1 MPKQENFS
9 IYSHYFSVTCD
20 NIKKYG
26 EDTIV
31 YMQVGGFYELYGCKR
46 NDIMIGSKIEQ
57 VSVICDLQCK
67 EKKVSYKGDPV
78 YMAGIPLNS
87 LDKYI
92 EKTISGGFTAVVYIQ
107 SGNLDAKERLL
118 DSVYSP
124 GTYIS
129 DNNHTTVSNNI
140 MCVWIDYNK
149 SLVRKIN
156 KQDLLVV
163 GISVVDIITGM
174 TSFYQYQTEYNIIA
188 SNFDELQR
196 YVSVYNPSEFIIA
209 CSIQKKDDIHKIM
222 DYSGITSSKIHYVD
236 MNSKSANN
244 ISKQTYQN
252 HIISDA
258 FQSDTFDI
266 CLEFR
271 EKDTATKSYCYLLDF
286 VKERNP
292 QLINKLALPTF
303 DNITTRVVL
312 ANHTLMQLNIID
324 DVTNESKRYGK
335 KSSVMSFL
343 NQCSTIIGK
352 RRFRQLITNPTT
364 DEEWMNTE
372 YQMIDYLLKGDNYNV
387 VEYLR
392 HSLIQIKDIEKIS
405 RQVVIRKLFPSS
417 ISQLYESIVKL
428 ISITQFIKDKTTLN
442 NYLLNNQEYH
452 NIEDKYTKIERLLS
466 KYFIIDECDKV
477 FSTSGYSGN
486 VILQSG
492 NFKYYDEIVMKYRKY
507 KRDFD
512 GIHNLLNDITNK
524 VINKIP
530 HTGLE
535 QAYKIMYVKIHKT
548 EKTGSY
554 LECTVSRSRQIKEAL
569 ESTKQEPIEGLKL
582 EDHGL
587 KLEDIKFVSST
598 SGNKKIECEKIN
610 EITSGIVRLEEQLV
624 KETIRVFEDILGIIE
639 RELYDDLH
647 DVANYVGKLDLIQC
661 KTYNAKTHNYCRP
674 EIQDHITS
682 FVDAKQLRH
691 CLIEYLQQNE
701 VYVPND
707 IHLGKE
713 PSGILLY
720 GTNAV
725 GKTSLIRAL
734 GISIIIAQ
742 CGMYVPCNE
751 FTFKPYTSIFSR
763 ILGNDNLFRGLSTF
777 AVEMSELRVIL
788 NNADRYSLILGDE
801 LCSGTELQS
810 ALSIFVSG
818 LQRLHN
824 RRASFIFATH
834 FHDVIHYDE
843 VKQLDGI
850 AIKHM
855 EVTYKPELDT
865 LVYDRILK
873 DGPGNNTYGLEVCK
887 SLHLD
892 VEFLDYAYQIR
903 NKYFKESSGA
913 LQYKSTRYNATKL
926 VGKCEI
932 CGDTMG
938 TEIHHLAEQ
947 QTANSDGFIDSF
959 HKNHK
964 ANLISICETCHNI
977 EHSKIE
983 QISKRK
989 KKTTNGSHIL
999 I

>member
-9 IYSHYFSVTCD
+9 IYSHYFSVTHE

-26 EDTIV
+26 EDTVV

-46 NDIMIGSKIEQ
+46 DDIMIGSKIEQ
-57 VSVICDLQCK
+57 VSIICDLQCK

-92 EKTISGGFTAVVYIQ
+92 EKTIKGGFTAVVYIQ
-107 SGNLDAKERLL
+107 SGDMDAKERLL

-129 DNNHTTVSNNI
+129 DSNDTAVSNNI
-140 MCVWIDYNK
+140 MCVWVDYNK
-149 SLVRKIN
+149 SFVRRIN
-156 KQDLLVV
+156 KQDILVV

-209 CSIQKKDDIHKIM
+209 CSIQKGDDIQKIM
-222 DYSGITSSKIHYVD
+222 DYSGISSSKVHYVD
-236 MNSKSANN
+236 MKGKYASNV
-244 ISKQTYQN
+244 SKQTYQN
-252 HIISDA
+252 HILSET

-303 DNITTRVVL
+303 DNVTTRVVL

-324 DVTNESKRYGK
+324 DITNESKRYGK

-352 RRFRQLITNPTT
+352 RRFKQLITNPTT
-364 DEEWMNTE
+364 DEEWLNTE

-492 NFKYYDEIVMKYRKY
+492 NFKYYDEIVMKYRHY
-507 KRDFD
+507 KRNFD
-512 GIHNLLNDITNK
+512 GIHKLLNDITNK
-524 VINKIP
+524 VINNIDHKDP
-530 HTGLE
+530 LACKT
-535 QAYKIMYVKIHKT
+535 MYVKIHKT

-569 ESTKQEPIEGLKL
+569 ESTQHEPIEGLKL

-587 KLEDIKFVSST
+587 KLKDIKFVSGT
-598 SGNKKIECEKIN
+598 SGNKKIECEEIN
-610 EITSGIVRLEEQLV
+610 EVISGIVRLEEQLV
-624 KETIRVFEDILGIIE
+624 KETIRVFEDILEIIE

-647 DVANYVGKLDLIQC
+647 DVAKYVGKLDLIQC

-734 GISIIIAQ
+734 GISMIIAQ
-742 CGMYVPCNE
+742 CGMYVPCSE
-751 FTFKPYTSIFSR
+751 FTFKPYTAIFSR

-788 NNADRYSLILGDE
+788 NNADKYSLILGDE

-824 RRASFIFATH
+824 RRTSFIFATH

-843 VKQLDGI
+843 VKELESI
-850 AIKHM
+850 SIKHM

-865 LVYDRILK
+865 LIYDRILK

-903 NKYFKESSGA
+903 NKYFKESSGT

-932 CGDTMG
+932 CGDMMG

-947 QTANSDGFIDSF
+947 QTADSNGFIDSF

-964 ANLISICETCHNI
+964 ANLVSICETCHNI
-977 EHSKIE
+977 EHSKVG
-983 QISKRK
+983 QMLKRK
-989 KKTTNGSHIL
+989 KKTTNGSHI
-999 I
+999 IT

>member
-1 MPKQENFS
+1 MYQNMPKKENFS
-9 IYSHYFSVTCD
+9 IYSHYFSVTRD
-20 NIKKYG
+20 SVDKYG

-31 YMQVGGFYELYGCKR
+31 YMQVGGFYELYGCKKG
-46 NDIMIGSKIEQ
+46 DIMIGSKIEE
-57 VSVICDLQCK
+57 VSMICDLQCK
-67 EKKVSYKGDPV
+67 EKKVSYQGDPV

-92 EKTISGGFTAVVYIQ
+92 EKTIQGGFTAVVYIQ
-107 SGNLDAKERLL
+107 NGDAKEAKERLL

-129 DNNHTTVSNNI
+129 DSSQTNVSNNV
-140 MCVWIDYNK
+140 MCLWVDHHK

-156 KQDLLVV
+156 KQDMLTV
-163 GISVVDIITGM
+163 GISVVDIMTGA

-196 YVSVYNPSEFIIA
+196 YVSVYNPSEFIVA
-209 CSIQKKDDIHKIM
+209 CSIRENDDVQKIM
-222 DYSGITSSKIHYVD
+222 DYSGICSSKIHYVD
-236 MNSKSANN
+236 MDGECVKNV
-244 ISKQTYQN
+244 SKQTYQN
-252 HIISDA
+252 HIISEA
-258 FQSDTFDI
+258 FQADTFDI

-292 QLINKLALPTF
+292 QLISNLTLPTF
-303 DNITTRVVL
+303 DNVSTRVTL

-324 DVTNESKRYGK
+324 DIANESKRYGK
-335 KSSVMSFL
+335 KSSVLSFL

-352 RRFRQLITNPTT
+352 RRFRQLMTNPTT
-364 DEEWMNTE
+364 DEEWLNTE
-372 YQMIDYLLKGDNYNV
+372 YRMIDYLLQSDNYEV

-392 HSLIQIKDIEKIS
+392 HSLIKIKDIEKIS
-405 RQVVIRKLFPSS
+405 RQIVARRIFPSS
-417 ISQLYESIVKL
+417 ISQLYNSVINL
-428 ISITQFIKDKTTLN
+428 DSITYFIKDKEKLN
-442 NYLLNNQEYH
+442 HYLVDNQSTY
-452 NIEDKYTKIERLLS
+452 NIQHKYNKIEQTLS
-466 KYFIIDECDKV
+466 KYFIIEECDKIV
-477 FSTSGYSGN
+477 SASGYSGN
-486 VILQSG
+486 VIIRSG
-492 NFKYYDEIVMKYRKY
+492 IFIEYDEIVKQYRELKY
-507 KRDFD
+507 KFD
-512 GIHNLLNDITNK
+512 RIHKFLNDITNK
-524 VINKIP
+524 MGNAGDSDDDEDKI
-530 HTGLE
+530 T
-535 QAYKIMYVKIHKT
+535 YVKIHRT

-554 LECTVSRSRQIKEAL
+554 FESTLSRSKQVKAAL
-569 ESTKQEPIEGLKL
+569 KKYESNPENPPIEGIKL
-582 EDHGL
+582 EN
-587 KLEDIKFVSST
+587 IKFVSGN
-598 SGNKKIECEKIN
+598 SGNKKIECEIIS
-610 EITSGIVRLEEQLV
+610 EISSGIVKLEEKLTKITV
-624 KETIRVFEDILGIIE
+624 KLFEEILEIIE
-639 RELYDDLH
+639 TELYDDLR
-647 DVANYVGKLDLIQC
+647 DVANYIGKLDLIQC
-661 KTYNAKTHNYCRP
+661 KAYNAKTHNYCEP
-674 EIQDHITS
+674 EIQHHTTS
-682 FVDAKQLRH
+682 FVEAKQLRH

-701 VYVPND
+701 LYVPND
-707 IHLGKE
+707 IRLGKE

-734 GISIIIAQ
+734 GISVIMAQ
-742 CGMYVPCNE
+742 CGMYVPCSE
-751 FTFKPYTSIFSR
+751 FAYKPYTAVFSR

-788 NNADRYSLILGDE
+788 NNADKYSLILGDE

-824 RRASFIFATH
+824 RRSSFIFATH

-843 VKQLDGI
+843 VKQLDSI

-855 EVTYKPELDT
+855 EVTYNPELDA

-892 VEFLDYAYQIR
+892 TEFLDYAYQIR

-913 LQYKSTRYNATKL
+913 LQYNTTRYNAAKL
-926 VGKCEI
+926 VGKCEM
-932 CGDTMG
+932 CGIAMG
-938 TEIHHLAEQ
+938 TETHHLAEQ

-964 ANLISICETCHNI
+964 ANLVSICEACHHK
-977 EHSKIE
+977 EHSQE
-983 QISKRK
+983 QTTPKRK
-989 KKTTNGSHIL
+989 KKTTSGKHI
-999 I
+999 IA